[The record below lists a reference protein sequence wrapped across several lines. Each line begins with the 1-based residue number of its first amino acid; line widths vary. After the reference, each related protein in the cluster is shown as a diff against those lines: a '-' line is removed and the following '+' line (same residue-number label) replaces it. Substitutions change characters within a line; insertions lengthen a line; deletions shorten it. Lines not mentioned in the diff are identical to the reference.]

1 MNISV
6 NPVSSDRMA
15 HCPNELLM
23 ALDNSKLR
31 LI

>member
-15 HCPNELLM
+15 DGPDELLM
-23 ALDNSKLR
+23 GWIIPNYG
-31 LI
+31 